1 MFLQPEDRAILALE
15 CPTVVGHTCKVA
27 RLALRVEPDR
37 IRARV
42 AERLSAVPV
51 LTRRLGG
58 DPDAPEWVED
68 AAFDLTHHVRP
79 APVEGPLDEQGLRN
93 ALAGAFAEHLDRDR
107 PLWRIDVASL
117 ADGGTA
123 LIWRVHHALADGTTL
138 VRWAEALL
146 WDAVDIP
153 PAPLPAPA
161 SAVGTAEER
170 RRRRALAGFL
180 GREHAVSAHRSP
192 FDGVIGTRRE
202 VGTAVLSLDSL
213 RTAARTLAGATV
225 NDALLAVL
233 TGALRDYLQTHVGRV
248 TDVRVRIPVSLHHDG
263 DDVANRDAWFTLAL
277 PLHLADPVERL
288 HVITRATAVRKQ
300 RHDAE
305 VEDAVLHAASGS
317 AALARM
323 LSRANDNPRSFAV
336 SVSNVPGPR
345 HPVAVCGAE
354 VTGLIGLAE
363 IGRRHGLRVAAVSL
377 GDAFS
382 LGFCA
387 DPDLVPGVQTLA
399 EAALLDAQRLAA
411 AAG

>member
-27 RLALRVEPDR
+27 RLAAGVDADR
-37 IRARV
+37 IRARL
-42 AERLSAVPV
+42 AERLTAVPV

-58 DPDAPEWVED
+58 DPDAPEWVPD
-68 AAFDLTHHVRP
+68 PAFDLGYHVQP
-79 APVEGPLDEQGLRN
+79 APVEEPLDDDGLRSV
-93 ALAGAFAEHLDRDR
+93 LAAAFAGHLDRDR
-107 PLWRIDVASL
+107 PLWRIDVAPL

-123 LIWRVHHALADGTTL
+123 LVWRVHHALADGTTL
-138 VRWAEALL
+138 VRWAESLL
-146 WDAVDIP
+146 WDVGAVPP
-153 PAPLPAPA
+153 PAPPAPA
-161 SAVGTAEER
+161 SASGAAEER

-202 VGTAVLSLDSL
+202 VGTAVLSLASL

-225 NDALLAVL
+225 NDALLTVL
-233 TGALRDYLQTHVGRV
+233 TGALRDYLETHVGRV
-248 TDVRVRIPVSLHHDG
+248 ADVRVRIPVSLHHDG

-277 PLHLADPVERL
+277 PLHVADPVERL
-288 HVITRATAVRKQ
+288 HVIKRATAVRK
-300 RHDAE
+300 RGRDAE

-387 DPDLVPGVQTLA
+387 DPDLVPGVQRLA
-399 EAALLDAQRLAA
+399 EAALADADRLAA